1 MASTE
6 FLGFIEFVWEVYMVE
21 TKGLLR
27 FELEEK
33 ASHGWER
40 KGDGGGWRRSSNS
53 SLLPALASSRSF
65 LKKKNGSSRAQ
76 NI

>member
-40 KGDGGGWRRSSNS
+40 K
-53 SLLPALASSRSF
+53 
-65 LKKKNGSSRAQ
+65 
-76 NI
+76 